1 MGLQVP
7 NTSQKRLII
16 IGGGFAGIELANKL
30 KNADLQVVMIDKHNY
45 HTFQPLLYQVATG
58 GLEPGSISYP
68 LRRALRD
75 VPNAIFRM
83 AEVKNI
89 IPESNEIET
98 TIGNISY
105 DYLVISTGSTT
116 NFFNLPESNSSKMM
130 ELKSM
135 VNALDLRSFMLQNFE
150 EALLTTE
157 DKRKQELINIA
168 IVGAGPTG
176 VELAGALGEM
186 KKSILPK
193 DYPELDFRKMQIH
206 LFEASSKVLPM
217 MSEEAS
223 RKAYNYI
230 KKFDVHVWLNTSVTG
245 FDGMTVFLNNNKTIS
260 ADTLVWTAGV
270 KGNILPGINKE
281 SISFNNRYLVDR
293 YNKINGYNNIFAIGD
308 CAMMTTET
316 MPKGHPMVAPV
327 AIQQAENLGVN
338 ISRMISGRSN
348 LTPFEYHDKG
358 SMATIGRNKAVA
370 DLGKFRFQGFFAW
383 CMWMFVHVFS
393 LIGFRNKLTVIF
405 GWLYNY
411 FTYDKALRLIIRP
424 YKKYN

>member
-16 IGGGFAGIELANKL
+16 VGGGFAGIELANKL
-30 KNADLQVVMIDKHNY
+30 KDADLQIVMIDKHNY

-68 LRRALRD
+68 LRRALRS

-83 AEVKNI
+83 AEVRGI
-89 IPESNEIET
+89 VPEENELET
-98 TIGNISY
+98 SIGNIGY
-105 DYLVISTGSTT
+105 DYLVIATGSIT
-116 NFFNLPESNSSKMM
+116 NFFSLPESNSSKMM
-130 ELKSM
+130 VLKSM

-186 KKSILPK
+186 KRSILPK
-193 DYPELDFRKMQIH
+193 DYPELDFRKMQVH

-223 RKAYNYI
+223 KKAYSYI
-230 KKFDVHVWLNTSVTG
+230 KNFDVHVWLNTAVTG
-245 FDGMTVFLNNNKTIS
+245 FDGKTLFLNNNKTIS
-260 ADTLVWTAGV
+260 ADTVVWTAGV
-270 KGNILPGINKE
+270 KGSVMPGIKGE
-281 SISFNNRYLVDR
+281 AVSFSSRYLVDEF
-293 YNKINGYNNIFAIGD
+293 NKVKGYENIYAIGD
-308 CAMMTTET
+308 CAMMVTNEF
-316 MPKGHPMVAPV
+316 PKGHPMVAPV
-327 AIQQAENLGVN
+327 AIQQAQNLGKN
-338 ISRMISGRSN
+338 IN
-348 LTPFEYHDKG
+348 LELIGKTNFTPFAYHDKG

-370 DLGKFRFQGFFAW
+370 DIKNFRFKGFFAW
-383 CMWMFVHVFS
+383 SMWMFVHVFS
-393 LIGFRNKLTVIF
+393 LIGFRNKLSVIV

-424 YKKYN
+424 YKKY

>member
-16 IGGGFAGIELANKL
+16 VGGGFAGIELATKL
-30 KNADLQVVMIDKHNY
+30 KNADLQIVMIDKHNY

-68 LRRALRD
+68 LRRALRS

-83 AEVKNI
+83 AEVRGI
-89 IPESNEIET
+89 IPEENELET
-98 TIGNISY
+98 SIGNIGY
-105 DYLVISTGSTT
+105 DYLVIATGSVT
-116 NFFNLPESNSSKMM
+116 NFFSLPESNSSKMM
-130 ELKSM
+130 VLKSM

-157 DKRKQELINIA
+157 DIRKQELINIA

-186 KKSILPK
+186 KRSILPK
-193 DYPELDFRKMQIH
+193 DYPELDFRKMQVH

-223 RKAYNYI
+223 KKAYSYI
-230 KKFDVHVWLNTSVTG
+230 KNFDVHVWLNTAVTG
-245 FDGMTVFLNNNKTIS
+245 FDGKTLFLNNNKTIS
-260 ADTLVWTAGV
+260 ADTVVWTAGV
-270 KGNILPGINKE
+270 KGSVMPGISGE
-281 SISFNNRYLVDR
+281 AVSFSSRYLVDEF
-293 YNKINGYNNIFAIGD
+293 NKVKGYENIYAIGD
-308 CAMMTTET
+308 CAMMATSEF
-316 MPKGHPMVAPV
+316 PKGHPMVAPV
-327 AIQQAENLGVN
+327 AIQQAQNLGK
-338 ISRMISGRSN
+338 N
-348 LTPFEYHDKG
+348 LNLKLIGKTNLSPFAYHDKG

-370 DLGKFRFQGFFAW
+370 DIKKLRFKGFFAW

-393 LIGFRNKLTVIF
+393 LIGFRNKLSVIV

-424 YKKYN
+424 YKKY